1 MNKDQENSDS
11 ECDSQAPSE
20 ESSTEDIESSYK
32 ENSPHESGLSTESN
46 NGEPTDDS
54 SAAKKKS
61 FVRKRWLFPLFL
73 TITIGTGS
81 YFYAQ
86 EKGIHLSI
94 TLPLDLNKSF
104 PVTTTTLTP
113 LAIQSETLPIKSGSE
128 IVKTVG
134 EPSLPEKPISENE
147 KTINLLRSEI
157 QPLKAE
163 LTQKS
168 RIPSSQ
174 NAQHLVTHISGRI
187 LEREIEELIEDERPE
202 PEINMQTSPT
212 IPSPIKT
219 LPTFKKSQNQQTAPH
234 RSKEVQAYLDFI
246 EDTGNKL
253 VHLMK
258 HWSKRL
264 LTLSL

>member
-20 ESSTEDIESSYK
+20 ESSTEDIESFYK

-104 PVTTTTLTP
+104 PVLFCNFSLLLSKKLTNSLIP
-113 LAIQSETLPIKSGSE
+113 
-128 IVKTVG
+128 
-134 EPSLPEKPISENE
+134 PS
-147 KTINLLRSEI
+147 NLNSFFF
-157 QPLKAE
+157 
-163 LTQKS
+163 
-168 RIPSSQ
+168 
-174 NAQHLVTHISGRI
+174 G
-187 LEREIEELIEDERPE
+187 
-202 PEINMQTSPT
+202 
-212 IPSPIKT
+212 
-219 LPTFKKSQNQQTAPH
+219 F
-234 RSKEVQAYLDFI
+234 F
-246 EDTGNKL
+246 
-253 VHLMK
+253 
-258 HWSKRL
+258 
-264 LTLSL
+264 